1 MVEVGEELKLR
12 RILKKLTQTDVAR
25 LAGIQ
30 RSSLSRYESG
40 EWVPSD
46 EMRRRILEAIARLSP
61 RQRVEHDPVNP
72 SAGGKH

>member
-25 LAGIQ
+25 LADIQ

-40 EWVPSD
+40 EWIPSD
-46 EMRRRILEAIARLSP
+46 RMRLRILDAISRLSP
-61 RQRVEHDPVNP
+61 LAERD
-72 SAGGKH
+72 K